1 MEGEADFTVEEVVE
15 NLGLAPLAEGVW
27 GRRMD
32 ATQAADVATGV
43 YRLLTPQAAHDWRA
57 TEAEELWIAYMGAP
71 LEIEMASESGVR
83 RETVNAGSGLWI
95 TVPPDSWIRTRAIG
109 GWCLAG
115 RIGGGL
121 SDVA

>member
-1 MEGEADFTVEEVVE
+1 MEGEVDFTVEEVVE

-32 ATQAADVATGV
+32 ETQAPGVATGV

-57 TEAEELWIAYMGAP
+57 TETEELWIAYMGAP
-71 LEIEMASESGVR
+71 LEIEMATETGVR

-95 TVPPDSWIRTRAIG
+95 TVPPDHWIRTRAID

-115 RIGGGL
+115 RIGRAEG
-121 SDVA
+121 VV